1 MSSPADRGRIAV
13 AFGRAVTEE
22 QRAAVRRS
30 FEQAGVEVAHVEGLA
45 PIIPLLVQGAHIP
58 SVLAAAI
65 TLAAAFVV
73 RFVYHALWVYAPK
86 RKATARIAAPAV
98 ARAGERT
105 LES

>member
-1 MSSPADRGRIAV
+1 MRISV
-13 AFGRAVTEE
+13 
-22 QRAAVRRS
+22 
-30 FEQAGVEVAHVEGLA
+30 L
-45 PIIPLLVQGAHIP
+45 PLLVQAHIP

-86 RKATARIAAPAV
+86 RVSANAATPAV
-98 ARAGERT
+98 RESRSRT